1 MSLSEHFSL
10 ATMKHKCSHQQEDQG
25 KCFVTYHLRYYTF
38 LKHEDIADLCSLV
51 CVMTFS
57 FSNFKLESTSLVL
70 FPKDHTHVKCVHPL
84 GYEIVCICMN
94 TTSIIPL
101 SLSSSLKK
109 SQASSLSTMA
119 INNLSVFTPLKEKY
133 WLPLT
138 TDFFS
143 RTLVGEQGHGSMA
156 VDNVIILVRWV

>member
-109 SQASSLSTMA
+109 SQASVIFTLDDGYQQSLSFYSTQREVLA
-119 INNLSVFTPLKEKY
+119 ATYYRFLLKNIGRGART
-133 WLPLT
+133 WLY
-138 TDFFS
+138 
-143 RTLVGEQGHGSMA
+143 GC
-156 VDNVIILVRWV
+156 